1 MRPGRV
7 LAAAAAAACAAATLH
22 SLWNLRILRRP
33 DRVDDSA
40 RISVLVPARDEQH
53 RIGPTLD
60 SLRRLEGVHE
70 ILVLDDNSRDR
81 TAEMVRAAG
90 LPVLRSNDEPPPGW
104 LGKPWACHR
113 LAQAATGD
121 ILVFIDADV
130 TLTPDAAV
138 RAAALLEDV
147 ELVCPYPRQIT
158 TGVLQRLVQP
168 LLQWSWLTFLPLG
181 LAERSAHPALV
192 AGNGQFLA
200 VRAAAYRAVG
210 GHSAVRGEVL
220 EDLALA
226 RRFKASGFR
235 AAMADGTD
243 IATCHMYVSDRDLV
257 DGYTKSLHDAFGPGT
272 LMLLGGMYLAPSAGL
287 LLSRDGTTRALCLT
301 AYGAAVAGRVAVA
314 KRTGQPLAD
323 TVTHPLSMAA
333 LFGLYVR
340 SVVAHRRGRI
350 QWRGRDLV

>member
-1 MRPGRV
+1 MRPGRA
-7 LAAAAAAACAAATLH
+7 LAAVAAAACTAATLH
-22 SLWNLRILRRP
+22 TLWNLRILRRP
-33 DRVDDSA
+33 DRIGA
-40 RISVLVPARDEQH
+40 PGRISVLVPARDEQH

-60 SLRRLEGVHE
+60 SLRSLTGVHE
-70 ILVLDDNSRDR
+70 TLVLDDNSRDR
-81 TAEMVRAAG
+81 TADMVRAAG
-90 LPVLRSNDEPPPGW
+90 LPLLQSHDEPPPGW

-121 ILVFIDADV
+121 VLVFVDADV

-200 VRAAAYRAVG
+200 VRAAAYHEAG
-210 GHSAVRGEVL
+210 GHAAVRGEVL

-235 AAMADGTD
+235 AAMADGTT
-243 IATCHMYVSDRDLV
+243 IASCHMYARDRDLV

-272 LMLLGGMYLAPSAGL
+272 LLVLGGMYLAPLAGL
-287 LLSRDGTTRALCLT
+287 LVSRDRPTRALCLT
-301 AYGAAVAGRVAVA
+301 AYCAAVAGRLAVA
-314 KRTGQPLAD
+314 GRTGQSQAD
-323 TVTHPLSMAA
+323 SITHPLSVAA
-333 LFGLYVR
+333 LSGLYVR

-350 QWRGRDLV
+350 QWRGRALG